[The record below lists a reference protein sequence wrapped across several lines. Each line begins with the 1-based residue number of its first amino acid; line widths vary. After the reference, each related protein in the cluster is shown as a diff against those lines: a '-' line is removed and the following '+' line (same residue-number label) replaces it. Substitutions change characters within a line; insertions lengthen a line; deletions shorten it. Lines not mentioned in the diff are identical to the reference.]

1 MRFLFLSGLFYLH
14 IGHTMAIKIEISNT
28 VGFKVRGSINNAAGQ
43 PEAFDFALTC
53 SRLDA
58 DQISS
63 RLNSSNDETMTDFML
78 SVITGWSGVRDN
90 DDQLLPYSPE
100 AYRRL
105 CKIPGVANIA
115 LRTYLTESG
124 AKEKN

>member
-1 MRFLFLSGLFYLH
+1 
-14 IGHTMAIKIEISNT
+14 MAIKIEISNT
-28 VGFKVRGSINNAAGQ
+28 VGFKVRGSINNEAGT
-43 PEAFDFALTC
+43 PVPFDFSLTC
-53 SRLDA
+53 TRLDA
-58 DQISS
+58 DQISA
-63 RLNSSNDETMTDFML
+63 RLNSANDETMADFMV
-78 SVITGWSGVRDN
+78 SVIENWSGVRDG

-115 LRTYLTESG
+115 LRTYLAEAG